1 MYLKDREF
9 SLLLKENI
17 MDHFIMDFSMDT
29 DNFIGKTVASI
40 EVTMKEEWEKVMD
53 NFTTVKAK
61 VYAEEYG
68 EEEY

>member
-1 MYLKDREF
+1 
-9 SLLLKENI
+9 
-17 MDHFIMDFSMDT
+17 MDFSMDT

-53 NFTTVKAK
+53 NFTTDKVK